1 MSAEDISIYAP
12 ESGGE
17 ESFSAEKSRTKY
29 HMQGDSIVI
38 DETESEG
45 EEVQESTTLDESEA
59 KEEVEE
65 EEEEEDDESL
75 VRRMKNRQSK
85 RMSLHPRQAD
95 ENTSSETEQE
105 SSNAAISASADLES
119 DLTVEED
126 QDEEDDERQVEYR
139 AYSPATR
146 RSIHGLQPA
155 TSSEDESEEEQ
166 ERSAATVG
174 NESDNEIVATR
185 RVTKKRLVISSDEEV
200 GNETGADNET
210 ASSAHD
216 SSKTEHN
223 SFEASLTMHSFD
235 AAGDGAA
242 PTTKKA
248 APLHE
253 SSPMVSV
260 SGNRISSIPFP
271 GGHRGLPS
279 HGDGDV
285 NDSISMK
292 LSSTLKTDQE
302 DQSEIMPSSVD
313 GRADKVATAVGRPS
327 PNLKEVNAEKMS
339 SSQIQ
344 EKFAATPVKDED
356 KSSSVELIE
365 KSEEILCLSSEDEPV
380 AVVAEQPQPASE
392 RRSVPQ
398 TLVQP
403 TITAFVR
410 ERVSQSEYDA
420 NVRKMADLKS
430 QLVLIEN
437 VMRTSNRLPDKG
449 AGLVRRMAKIKQ
461 QIFELSKA
469 IEITRPTPKKGIKQ
483 TIRQQYDQSLEN
495 SGNASGNTSEGTSA
509 GTGAGAGAG
518 GAEQG
523 DAKQHHISWDVL
535 KKATDD
541 IQPRF
546 TGKQG
551 ITTFENQKL
560 LTLDRLQ
567 TLHKSIESCPSED
580 TLADPPKL
588 LKIDLMNHQRHA
600 LAWMLWRESQ
610 KPRGGILADDMGL
623 GKTLSMISLILKVA
637 EMDPDGEQLTRTLD
651 SDEENEENES
661 PAAYGGWKAK
671 GRKDYYAGG
680 TLIVCPA
687 SLMRQ
692 WEGEITNRVKRNSL
706 AVCVHHGTQR
716 DTKPR
721 HIAKY
726 DVVITTYNIVSR
738 EVKDLETGGGG
749 CLFGV
754 NWERLILDEAHV
766 IRNHKSAMSDA
777 CCKLRGRFRWVLT
790 GTPIQ
795 NKEMDVYAL
804 MKFLRCSPFD
814 DLQHWKRWVDNKSA
828 GGQARLNTIMKS
840 IMLRRTKK
848 QLQDRGSLK
857 TLPTK
862 TIELIEVTLDTDEMN
877 VYQKVLLYS
886 KTLFAQFLHQRAEK
900 EQEKAYGGGFYGRP
914 TFAGRGA
921 TDAFEKVHQRLK
933 RMHNKQEESEV
944 KQFQILV
951 LLLRLRQICCHPG
964 LIHNMLGDDEGN
976 FDISGHSNETS
987 MEDELDLLGQLNKL
1001 NLNDVIAEQEAKTQ
1015 NGDNLSSISL
1025 NLSDKLNQPEA
1036 VISKASS
1043 KVMLKSNPVFNLERI
1058 SSKIEK
1064 LLQLIEEKIIGT
1076 DDKAIVVSQW
1086 TSVLDIIATHLSARN
1101 IAHVSL
1107 TGKVPV
1113 KLRNDIVL
1121 DFNKP
1126 STKSKIMLLSLTAGG
1141 VGLNLVGANQLFLLD
1156 PHWNPQLE
1164 AQAQD
1169 RIYRVGQTKPV
1180 LIWKFICQETVE
1192 QKILALQEHKLQIAD
1207 GVLTG
1212 KGNKGSKLTIDDLKT
1227 LFGV

>member
-1 MSAEDISIYAP
+1 MSAENLYVP

-17 ESFSAEKSRTKY
+17 ESFTAEKSRSMY
-29 HMQGDSIVI
+29 RIQGDSIVI
-38 DETESEG
+38 DETESED
-45 EEVQESTTLDESEA
+45 EEVQESTTLDESE
-59 KEEVEE
+59 EEGEE
-65 EEEEEDDESL
+65 DEEEEEDDESL

-95 ENTSSETEQE
+95 ESTDSEAELE
-105 SSNAAISASADLES
+105 NSNVAQRSADGDS
-119 DLTVEED
+119 VLTED
-126 QDEEDDERQVEYR
+126 DDEEDDERQVEYR

-155 TSSEDESEEEQ
+155 TSSEDESVEEQ
-166 ERSAATVG
+166 QRSSATLG
-174 NESDNEIVATR
+174 DESEQEIVAAR
-185 RVTKKRLVISSDEEV
+185 RVTKKRLVISSDEDE
-200 GNETGADNET
+200 EEAGADNET
-210 ASSAHD
+210 ASTARD
-216 SSKTEHN
+216 SSKAEQD

-235 AAGDGAA
+235 AAGDGGGSA
-242 PTTKKA
+242 PMTKKA
-248 APLHE
+248 APLLE
-253 SSPMVSV
+253 SSPIVSV
-260 SGNRISSIPFP
+260 SGNRISSIPHVV
-271 GGHRGLPS
+271 GHRALPL
-279 HGDGDV
+279 HGEGDA
-285 NDSISMK
+285 NDSISTK
-292 LSSTLKTDQE
+292 LSSTLKTDQD
-302 DQSEIMPSSVD
+302 DQPEIVPSSVD
-313 GRADKVATAVGRPS
+313 DRAIKMATPAGRLSTSIRASIAQKLSSTQIQQEATVAPAAKDKD
-327 PNLKEVNAEKMS
+327 ES
-339 SSQIQ
+339 SSI
-344 EKFAATPVKDED
+344 
-356 KSSSVELIE
+356 ELIE
-365 KSEEILCLSSEDEPV
+365 KSEEILCLSSEEEP
-380 AVVAEQPQPASE
+380 AVEQPPPAPV

-449 AGLVRRMAKIKQ
+449 AGLVRRMAEIKQ

-495 SGNASGNTSEGTSA
+495 SGNVNGNTSEGVSP
-509 GTGAGAGAG
+509 GAAATG
-518 GAEQG
+518 GA
-523 DAKQHHISWDVL
+523 KQHISWDVL

-541 IQPRF
+541 IQPRY

-551 ITTFENQKL
+551 IATFENQKL

-637 EMDPDGEQLTRTLD
+637 ELDPDGEQLAGALD

-661 PAAYGGWKAK
+661 PATNAGWKTK

-738 EVKDLETGGGG
+738 ESKDAETGCGGG
-749 CLFGV
+749 LFGV

-766 IRNHKSAMSDA
+766 IRNHKSAMSEA
-777 CCKLRGRFRWVLT
+777 CCKLRGRCRWLLT

-814 DLQHWKRWVDNKSA
+814 DLQHWKRWVDNKSE
-828 GGQARLNTIMKS
+828 GGKARLNTIMKS

-848 QLQDRGSLK
+848 QLQDRGSLN

-862 TIELIEVTLDTDEMN
+862 TIEQIEVTLETDEMN

-886 KTLFAQFLHQRAEK
+886 KTLFAQFLHQKAEK
-900 EQEKAYGGGFYGRP
+900 EQEYAYGGGGYRGRP

-921 TDAFEKVHQRLK
+921 TNAFEMVHQKLK
-933 RMHNKQEESEV
+933 RMHNREQGNEV
-944 KQFQILV
+944 QQFQILV

-964 LIHNMLGDDEGN
+964 LIQQMLSDDEGN
-976 FDISGHSNETS
+976 FDISGNSNERS

-1001 NLNDVIAEQEAKTQ
+1001 KLNDVIAEQEAKTE
-1015 NGDNLSSISL
+1015 NGDSLSSISL

-1036 VISKASS
+1036 ISKASS

-1058 SSKIEK
+1058 SSKIER
-1064 LLQLIEEKIIGT
+1064 LLQLLEEKIIGT

-1086 TSVLDIIATHLSARN
+1086 TSVLDIVGTHLSARN

-1107 TGKVPV
+1107 NGKVPV
-1113 KLRNDIVL
+1113 KFRNDIVL
-1121 DFNKP
+1121 EFNKP
-1126 STKSKIMLLSLTAGG
+1126 SGKAKIMLLSLTAGG
-1141 VGLNLVGANQLFLLD
+1141 VGLNLVGANHLFLLD

-1180 LIWKFICQETVE
+1180 YIWKFICQETVE
-1192 QKILALQEHKLQIAD
+1192 QKILALQEHKLGIAD

-1212 KGNKGSKLTIDDLKT
+1212 SGNKGSKLTIDDLKS
-1227 LFGV
+1227 LFGL